1 MPVFLYEARYGF
13 TKDFEEKEEQ
23 IESNVYIVFIFFKLF
38 KLLMLS
44 RISQSLSYVG
54 DLLSDRFVT
63 KKIKVEN
70 IMGYVRAAGSFCIMI
85 HIFSCA
91 WIYIGALDDQWMDDE
106 EKLFE
111 DKPSTYVNSIYFIT
125 TTMTSVGYG
134 DISGKNEH
142 STTLLFIIFTAIFGI
157 LGFTIVKM
165 FVFSAQLQPTIQ
177 DIVKKAEDDTEA
189 MLFRID

>member
-1 MPVFLYEARYGF
+1 MERRSAKWYDPIFEKRFSKISRNYIGSRGFGYFLFDFLACVPVFLYEASNGF

-70 IMGYVRAAGSFCIMI
+70 IMGYVRAAGSFSIMI

-142 STTLLFIIFTAIFGI
+142 
-157 LGFTIVKM
+157 
-165 FVFSAQLQPTIQ
+165 
-177 DIVKKAEDDTEA
+177 
-189 MLFRID
+189 